1 MNFTTCLT
9 VKSFGIVLASLTG
22 IVAFSSVSTAAPTS
36 GVNPCPSIYY
46 EEPYNKLLIVPQ
58 GCPPNATMP
67 QLVDQQTAVP
77 TSPST
82 KLFPSTKPSSSVK
95 PAMPNEPPLPE
106 DQQPVLATIVPQTG
120 KVNVFLKNATN
131 TTITYQILGNTQQR
145 TLAAR
150 EEIMLKALPVPV
162 TVTFLRSDGGL
173 VNAVPIADSQPG
185 VLDLTLNGAMGLSD
199 SQTTVRILETG
210 NVNAY

>member
-9 VKSFGIVLASLTG
+9 VKSFGIVLGSLTG
-22 IVAFSSVSTAAPTS
+22 IVAFSPISAAAPTS

-46 EEPYNKLLIVPQ
+46 EEPYNKLLVVPQ
-58 GCPPNATMP
+58 GCPPNAMIP

-82 KLFPSTKPSSSVK
+82 KPSPTVK
-95 PAMPNEPPLPE
+95 PTMPNEPPLAE
-106 DQQPVLATIVPQTG
+106 DQQPVLATIVPQMG
-120 KVNVFLKNATN
+120 NVNVFLKNATN
-131 TTITYQILGNTQQR
+131 TPITYQVLGNTQQR

-150 EEIMLKALPVPV
+150 GEIMLKALPVPV

-173 VNAVPIADSQPG
+173 VNALPIANSQPG
-185 VLDLTLNGAMGLSD
+185 VLDLTLNGARGLSD
-199 SQTTVRILETG
+199 SQTTVRILSTG
-210 NVNAY
+210 KVNAY

>member
-9 VKSFGIVLASLTG
+9 VKSFGILLGSFTG
-22 IVAFSSVSTAAPTS
+22 IVLFSSITTAATTP

-46 EEPYNKLLIVPQ
+46 EEPYNKLLVVPQ
-58 GCPPNATMP
+58 GCPPNAMIP
-67 QLVDQQTAVP
+67 KLVDEQTAM
-77 TSPST
+77 
-82 KLFPSTKPSSSVK
+82 
-95 PAMPNEPPLPE
+95 PAMPTLPSMKPMLPNQPLLPE
-106 DQQPVLATIVPQTG
+106 EEQPVLATIVPQMG

-131 TTITYQILGNTQQR
+131 TPITYQVLGNTQQR

-150 EEIMLKALPVPV
+150 AEIMLQSLPVPV

-173 VNAVPIADSQPG
+173 VNAVPIANSQSG

-199 SQTTVRILETG
+199 SQTTVRIQSSG
-210 NVNAY
+210 KVNAY